1 MIRVSIFV
9 MTYRLAMYVYEKRGG
24 SPLSY
29 LTDCLSNLADRLKL
43 FYLEVY
49 LLYSH
54 SGSCESMIK
63 PGESMMNINENVFF
77 KQGTLHLFSSLDS
90 NTALQRFL
98 AYLQTVMPAD
108 GILLGV
114 YDPGINKARL
124 HAVLFPGD
132 MKKPS
137 RTIDFPFQMWS
148 FFKAKMQEAPG
159 VHMVNDIDCEPPE
172 IKAVC
177 SLIWSEEISHIHI
190 DLELENK
197 RLGYFILF
205 ARGKHRYGEVHG
217 CLVNLFH
224 APLVSAISNVM
235 KHQEVQLLQDMLK
248 DDNKYLNQKMIEM
261 TGDTIIGADFG
272 LSGVMRLIRQVAPM
286 NSPVLL
292 LGETGVGKEV
302 MANAIHRGSRRKDRP
317 LIKVNCGAIPEGLI
331 DSELFGHEKG
341 SFTGAI
347 AQKRGLF
354 ERAHT
359 GTIFLDE
366 VGELPLAAQVRLLRV
381 LQEKEIERVGGTTP
395 LSVDVRVISATHKNL
410 EHMVLTGE
418 FRKDLWYRLNVFP
431 IMIPPLRQRPEDI
444 PALVN
449 HFIDRKS
456 KELKIRPSLKLSEN
470 YMRQLQQYAWPGNV
484 RELENVLERVLI
496 TGNLHDVLPSLT
508 IRKPAW
514 DWKRDQDRVPADD
527 VDDIEALDHWTRKYI
542 QSILKKTEGRI
553 EGKGGAADRLGLH
566 PSTLRARMK
575 KLNIAFGRVVKYI

>member
-1 MIRVSIFV
+1 M
-9 MTYRLAMYVYEKRGG
+9 ANG
-24 SPLSY
+24 LS
-29 LTDCLSNLADRLKL
+29 KL

-49 LLYSH
+49 LLYSG
-54 SGSCESMIK
+54 SGSCNSMIK
-63 PGESMMNINENVFF
+63 PGEYKMSINENDFF
-77 KQGTLHLFSSLDS
+77 KQGTLHLFSSLDIE
-90 NTALQRFL
+90 TALQRFL
-98 AYLQTVMPAD
+98 AYLQTIMPAD

-114 YDPGINKARL
+114 YDPEINKARL
-124 HAVLFPGD
+124 HAVLFPED

-148 FFKAKMQEAPG
+148 FFKGKMQEAPG
-159 VHMVNDIDCEPPE
+159 VRMVNDIDCEPPE
-172 IKAVC
+172 VKAAC
-177 SLIWSEEISHIHI
+177 SLIWSQDVSHIYM

-197 RLGYFILF
+197 RLGSFILF
-205 ARGKHRYGEVHG
+205 ARDKRRYMDVHVR
-217 CLVNLFH
+217 LVNLFH
-224 APLVSAISNVM
+224 APLISAISNVL
-235 KHQEVQLLQDMLK
+235 KHQEIQLLQHMLK
-248 DDNKYLNQKMIEM
+248 DDNEYLNRKMIEI

-272 LSGVMRLIRQVAPM
+272 LSNVMRLIRQVAPM

-302 MANAIHRGSRRKDRP
+302 MANAIHRGSRRKDCP

-347 AQKRGLF
+347 SQKRGLF

-410 EHMVLTGE
+410 EHMALIGG

-431 IMIPPLRQRPEDI
+431 IMIPPLRQRSEDI
-444 PALVN
+444 PALVT
-449 HFIDRKS
+449 HLIDKKS

-496 TGNLHDVLPSLT
+496 TGNLHDVLPPLT
-508 IRKPAW
+508 MRKPAW
-514 DWKRDQDRVPADD
+514 DWKRDQDRVPADN

-553 EGKGGAADRLGLH
+553 EGKGGAADRLDLH

-575 KLNIAFGRVVKYI
+575 KLNIAFGRVVKYS

>member
-1 MIRVSIFV
+1 MS
-9 MTYRLAMYVYEKRGG
+9 
-24 SPLSY
+24 
-29 LTDCLSNLADRLKL
+29 
-43 FYLEVY
+43 
-49 LLYSH
+49 
-54 SGSCESMIK
+54 
-63 PGESMMNINENVFF
+63 INENDFF
-77 KQGTLHLFSSLDS
+77 KQGTLHLFSSLDIE
-90 NTALQRFL
+90 TALQRFL

-124 HAVLFPGD
+124 HAVLFPED

-148 FFKAKMQEAPG
+148 FLKEKTREAPQMR
-159 VHMVNDIDCEPPE
+159 MVNNIDCEPPE
-172 IKAVC
+172 VKAAY
-177 SLIWSEEISHIHI
+177 SLIWKEKVSHIHM
-190 DLELENK
+190 DLELENR
-197 RLGYFILF
+197 RLGSFMVF
-205 ARGKHRYGEVHG
+205 ARNKYRYMDVHVR
-217 CLVNLFH
+217 LVNLLH
-224 APLVSAISNVM
+224 APLISAISNVL
-235 KHQEVQLLQDMLK
+235 KHQEIQLLQDMLK
-248 DDNKYLNQKMIEM
+248 DDNEYLNQKMIEM

-272 LSGVMRLIRQVAPM
+272 LSNVMRLIRQVAPM

-292 LGETGVGKEV
+292 LGETGVGKEI
-302 MANAIHRGSRRKDRP
+302 MANTIHRGSRRKDRP

-410 EHMVLTGE
+410 EHMVLSGE

-444 PALVN
+444 PSLVN
-449 HFIDRKS
+449 HLIDKKS
-456 KELKIRPSLKLSEN
+456 KELKIRPALKMPEN

-484 RELENVLERVLI
+484 RELANVLERVLI
-496 TGNLHDVLPSLT
+496 TGNVHDVLLPLT
-508 IRKPAW
+508 MQTPAW
-514 DWKRDQDRVPADD
+514 DWKRDLDRVPAGD
-527 VDDIEALDHWTRKYI
+527 VDDIETLDHWTQEYI
-542 QSILKKTEGRI
+542 QGILKKTEGKI
-553 EGKGGAADRLGLH
+553 EGKGGAAERLGLH

-575 KLNIAFGRVVKYI
+575 KLNIAFGRGVKYR

>member
-1 MIRVSIFV
+1 MS
-9 MTYRLAMYVYEKRGG
+9 
-24 SPLSY
+24 
-29 LTDCLSNLADRLKL
+29 
-43 FYLEVY
+43 
-49 LLYSH
+49 
-54 SGSCESMIK
+54 
-63 PGESMMNINENVFF
+63 INENDFF
-77 KQGTLHLFSSLDS
+77 KQGTLHLFSSLDIE
-90 NTALQRFL
+90 TALQRFL
-98 AYLQTVMPAD
+98 AYLQTIMPAD

-114 YDPGINKARL
+114 YDPEINKARL
-124 HAVLFPGD
+124 HAVLFPED

-148 FFKAKMQEAPG
+148 FFKGKMQEAPG
-159 VHMVNDIDCEPPE
+159 VRMVNDIDCEPPE
-172 IKAVC
+172 VKAAC
-177 SLIWSEEISHIHI
+177 SLIWSQDVSHIYM

-197 RLGYFILF
+197 RLGSFILF
-205 ARGKHRYGEVHG
+205 ARDKRRYMDVHVR
-217 CLVNLFH
+217 LVNLFH
-224 APLVSAISNVM
+224 APLISAISNVL
-235 KHQEVQLLQDMLK
+235 KHQEIQLLQHMLK
-248 DDNKYLNQKMIEM
+248 DDNEYLNRKMIEI

-272 LSGVMRLIRQVAPM
+272 LSNVMRLIRQVAPM

-302 MANAIHRGSRRKDRP
+302 MANAIHRGSRRKDCP

-347 AQKRGLF
+347 SQKRGLF

-410 EHMVLTGE
+410 EHMALIGG

-431 IMIPPLRQRPEDI
+431 IMIPPLRQRSEDI
-444 PALVN
+444 PALVT
-449 HFIDRKS
+449 HLIDKKS

-496 TGNLHDVLPSLT
+496 TGNLHDVLPPLT
-508 IRKPAW
+508 MRKPAW
-514 DWKRDQDRVPADD
+514 DWKRDQDRVPADN

-553 EGKGGAADRLGLH
+553 EGKGGAADRLDLH

-575 KLNIAFGRVVKYI
+575 KLNIAFGRVVKYS

>member
-1 MIRVSIFV
+1 
-9 MTYRLAMYVYEKRGG
+9 
-24 SPLSY
+24 
-29 LTDCLSNLADRLKL
+29 
-43 FYLEVY
+43 
-49 LLYSH
+49 
-54 SGSCESMIK
+54 
-63 PGESMMNINENVFF
+63 MMNINENDFF
-77 KQGTLHLFSSLDS
+77 KQGTLHLFSSLDIE
-90 NTALQRFL
+90 TALQRFL

-124 HAVLFPGD
+124 HALLFPED

-148 FFKAKMQEAPG
+148 FLKGKMREAPQMR
-159 VHMVNDIDCEPPE
+159 MVNNLDCEPPDV
-172 IKAVC
+172 KTAY
-177 SLIWSEEISHIHI
+177 SLIWSEKVSHIHM
-190 DLELENK
+190 DLELENR
-197 RLGYFILF
+197 RLGSFMVF
-205 ARGKHRYGEVHG
+205 ARHKHRYMDVHVR
-217 CLVNLFH
+217 LVKLFH
-224 APLVSAISNVM
+224 APLISAISNVL
-235 KHQEVQLLQDMLK
+235 KHQEIQLLQNMLK
-248 DDNKYLNQKMIEM
+248 DDNEYLNQKMIEM

-272 LSGVMRLIRQVAPM
+272 LSNVMRLTRQVAPM

-347 AQKRGLF
+347 SQKRGLF

-381 LQEKEIERVGGTTP
+381 LQEKEIERVGGTAP

-410 EHMVLTGE
+410 EHMVLNGE

-431 IMIPPLRQRPEDI
+431 IMIPPLRQRSEDI

-449 HFIDRKS
+449 HLIDQKS
-456 KELKIRPSLKLSEN
+456 KELKIRPSLRLPEN

-484 RELENVLERVLI
+484 RELANVLERVLI
-496 TGNLHDVLPSLT
+496 TGNIHDVLSHLSMP
-508 IRKPAW
+508 KPAW

-527 VDDIEALDHWTRKYI
+527 VDDIETLDHWTRKYI

-575 KLNIAFGRVVKYI
+575 KLNIAFGRVVKYC